1 MSVVVPYYNFNHIVC
16 NSILPN
22 YRIPNNL
29 TFTLENYIKSQLH
42 FPMVAYDEGRSV
54 IDYNSA
60 LAVVEKRKLSQENID
75 RFFRVVRFFYEDIA
89 RSISNSMEL
98 YKTDNFNFYIQS
110 KFTDLLPVEIIE
122 SNNLKDYVSE
132 FSDGK
137 DEWELKVDILL
148 KHAKSNDIKLIEMR

>member
-1 MSVVVPYYNFNHIVC
+1 
-16 NSILPN
+16 
-22 YRIPNNL
+22 
-29 TFTLENYIKSQLH
+29 
-42 FPMVAYDEGRSV
+42 MVAYDEGRSV

-89 RSISNSMEL
+89 RSITNSMEL